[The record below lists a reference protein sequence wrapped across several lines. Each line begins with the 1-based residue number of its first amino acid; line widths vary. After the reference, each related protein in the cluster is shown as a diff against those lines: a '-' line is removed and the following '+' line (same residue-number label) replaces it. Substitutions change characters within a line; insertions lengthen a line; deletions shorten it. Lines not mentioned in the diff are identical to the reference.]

1 MSNERPMR
9 QMSFADLLALADT
22 NSGLMDCTM
31 GPLRSVIASHDVVV
45 GIWPDRAQP
54 EGWGT
59 RVLKGLPVVH
69 EAARSP
75 IDYQC
80 RLTAIR
86 CESASQAYGL
96 ALVFGDQN
104 DHSAGVPVD
113 DGRSSRGEA

>member
-1 MSNERPMR
+1 MR
-9 QMSFADLLALADT
+9 QMTLTDLVSLADA
-22 NSGLMDCTM
+22 NSGLMDGTM

-59 RVLKGLPVVH
+59 RVLKGLPVVQ
-69 EAARSP
+69 EAAGSSA
-75 IDYQC
+75 DYQC

-86 CESASQAYGL
+86 CESASQAHGL

-104 DHSAGVPVD
+104 DHSSGVPVD
-113 DGRSSRGEA
+113 DGRSGRTEA

>member
-1 MSNERPMR
+1 MR
-9 QMSFADLLALADT
+9 QMTLSDLVSLAHT
-22 NSGLMDCTM
+22 NSGLMDGTM

-54 EGWGT
+54 DGWGT

-69 EAARSP
+69 EAAHSVA
-75 IDYQC
+75 DYQC

-86 CESASQAYGL
+86 CESASQAHGL

-104 DHSAGVPVD
+104 DHSAGVPTD
-113 DGRSSRGEA
+113 DGRTGPSEA

>member
-1 MSNERPMR
+1 MR
-9 QMSFADLLALADT
+9 QMTLSDLITLADS
-22 NSGLMDCTM
+22 NHDLMDGTM
-31 GPLRSVIASHDVVV
+31 GPLRSVITSHDVVI

-59 RVLKGLPVVH
+59 RVLKGLPVIQ
-69 EAARSP
+69 EAAGSVA
-75 IDYQC
+75 DYQC

-86 CESASQAYGL
+86 CESASQAHGL

-113 DGRSSRGEA
+113 DGRSGPREA